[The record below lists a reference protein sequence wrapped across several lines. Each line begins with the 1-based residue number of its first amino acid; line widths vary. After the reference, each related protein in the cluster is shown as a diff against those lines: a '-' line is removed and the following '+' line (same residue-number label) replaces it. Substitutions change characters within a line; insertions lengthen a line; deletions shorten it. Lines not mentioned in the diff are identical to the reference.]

1 MRHLR
6 TKAETISFCSCRG
19 MWTGWP
25 SKSFPSA
32 IPVVLWEIKSQET
45 QGLILRGEANGLDF
59 TLLRLTINK
68 FVLGPITGICLFLYP
83 FRQNLLAFNDVI
95 FPAIYGLL
103 SLLCFSQLSDSEM
116 WADLVK
122 SRVPMLERDGQRCRK
137 KQKKPH
143 PNFANICVKEKMNL
157 PLVCQPSCWVY
168 SEYANGLLFW
178 QENWCKEHTLS
189 ECLKKFQ
196 EG

>member
-45 QGLILRGEANGLDF
+45 QGLILRGEPNGLDF

-68 FVLGPITGICLFLYP
+68 FVSGPITGICLFLYP

-137 KQKKPH
+137 KK
-143 PNFANICVKEKMNL
+143 
-157 PLVCQPSCWVY
+157 S
-168 SEYANGLLFW
+168 
-178 QENWCKEHTLS
+178 HTLILQIFVQRKKWI
-189 ECLKKFQ
+189 CLLCVNPLAEFIVSMPTDYFSGRKTGVKSTH
-196 EG
+196 